1 MSHRMY
7 LYNKAEI
14 GSSDDACLA
23 LMEWGYELPLLLQP
37 LFACQPQI
45 AANCYNDPH
54 SEEGLYAEAPGGIE
68 ALRAFYAFVERHAG
82 SLLDDIDAFRTARD
96 KIFQLLDSRAQHAWF
111 HLDAWDVFNMSD
123 DDRRAQAE
131 ALLEE
136 IARAN
141 ACIREAI
148 ECDNPLLLDNCPG
161 VDAPWAGSFRAVLNL
176 DNYDHGW
183 EPLGSLLPSQDEDE
197 PQIFCENDLYGLR
210 AADGQLLIA
219 PHYQAFFDFDW
230 HSGLACVQHDQ
241 RFGYVDRQGRE
252 VIACQ
257 FEDAFDFVGE
267 HALIAEGG
275 RYGLIDRQG
284 RVTVPCQFDG
294 GEALDYTGA
303 YWSVQQGELWGV
315 IDPSGR
321 WMLPA
326 QYQQIHAYEGY
337 YSAKPA
343 KGPQHLFTTRFHDLG
358 AIGLDNISSVSLVG
372 GGEAYLIRRREGK
385 QWLWRA
391 LDEQGQ
397 ALLPGE
403 YQALDYLHEM
413 QAWRVR
419 DNRHYGL
426 YHHPQQSWLLPCAY
440 TRIELQHGC
449 RDADGSHYCLARE
462 GKRWGLYRGGAQPG
476 WTVEPRF
483 EHLESLHD
491 MYFNACVDGRWG
503 ILDSQGQWLREPLD
517 QAPADRR
524 FVQGDALALVFQSEH
539 TWLLQEDGSSQ
550 PLAAERALQIVD
562 RYAQY
567 GLSEVQQ
574 ACLQNSAGN
583 LWQALD
589 SHRRGLA
596 ALDAQDYEKAR
607 PLLLRAVELG
617 NDDALNDLGC
627 LLDKADQDYAGAL
640 AYFHR
645 ASNAGSA
652 LAARNLG
659 DCYRHGRGCETDL
672 MQARHY
678 LQLATTRGHR
688 AAHLELARLLF
699 DQEPPVGDSDLALQH
714 YLEAWRL
721 GERNES
727 ANQLGWLYEQ
737 CEDYAQAQRYYQHAI
752 GLGDGYA
759 HWRMGRMH
767 LYGLGRP
774 ANPDKAREHL
784 QIACAVNFENAY
796 LTLAELLLDDEHSQ
810 EEALDWLQKAVTA
823 EVPDAR
829 ELAEK
834 LLQQQKKPSLLSR
847 LFGKQ

>member
-7 LYNKAEI
+7 LYNKAVV
-14 GSSDDACLA
+14 GSDDDASLL

-37 LFACQPQI
+37 LFSAAPFVG
-45 AANCYNDPH
+45 ANCYNSPG
-54 SEEGLYAEAPGGIE
+54 SEEGLYAEAKAGIQ
-68 ALRAFYAFVERHAG
+68 ALRDFYDFIERHAD
-82 SLLDDIDAFRTARD
+82 SLLDDVEAFRTARQ
-96 KIFQLLDSRAQHAWF
+96 KIFQLLDKRAGHAWF
-111 HLDAWDVFNMSD
+111 HLDAWDVFNMND
-123 DDRRAQAE
+123 EDRRAQAE

-161 VDAPWAGSFRAVLNL
+161 VDKPWAGTFRAVLNL
-176 DNYDHGW
+176 DNYDYGW

-197 PQIFCENDLYGLR
+197 PQIFCENGRYGLR
-210 AADGQLLIA
+210 TADGKMLIE
-219 PHYQAFFDFDW
+219 PHYQDFYDFDW
-230 HSGLACVQHDQ
+230 HSGLACVQHEQ

-257 FEDAFDFVGE
+257 FEEAFDFVGE

-275 RYGLIDRQG
+275 RYGLIDRRG

-303 YWSVQQGELWGV
+303 YWSVQQNELWGV
-315 IDPSGR
+315 IDSNGR
-321 WMLPA
+321 WMLAA

-337 YSAKPA
+337 YSAKPT

-358 AIGLDNISSVSLVG
+358 AIGLDNINSVSLG
-372 GGEAYLIRRREGK
+372 ESGEAYVIRRREGK

-419 DNRHYGL
+419 DNRQYGL
-426 YHHPQQSWLLPCAY
+426 YRHQAGRWLLPCAY
-440 TRIELQHGC
+440 ARIELQQGC
-449 RDADGSHYCLARE
+449 WGADGSHYCLVQE
-462 GKRWGLYRGGAQPG
+462 NKRWGLYRGGAQAG
-476 WTVEPRF
+476 WTLEPRF
-483 EHLESLHD
+483 EHLTNLHD
-491 MYFNACVDGRWG
+491 GYFNACQDGRWG

-524 FVQGDALALVFQSEH
+524 FVQGDALALVFQGER
-539 TWLLQEDGSSQ
+539 TWLLQEDGSCQ
-550 PLAAERALQIVD
+550 PLAAERALQVVD
-562 RYAQY
+562 RYAQF

-574 ACLQNSAGN
+574 TCLQNSAGD

-596 ALDAQDYEKAR
+596 ALEAQDYEKAR

-640 AYFHR
+640 VYFQR
-645 ASNAGSA
+645 ASDAGSA

-659 DCYRHGRGCETDL
+659 DCYRQGRGCTHDPV
-672 MQARHY
+672 QACHY
-678 LQLATTRGHR
+678 LQLATERGHR
-688 AAHLELARLLF
+688 PAHLELAQLLF
-699 DQEPPVGDSDLALQH
+699 EQESDHDLALQH
-714 YLEAWRL
+714 YQAAWRH
-721 GERNES
+721 GDKDES
-727 ANQLGWLYEQ
+727 ANYLGWLHEQ
-737 CEDYAQAQRYYQHAI
+737 REDYAQAQRYYQHAI
-752 GLGDGYA
+752 GLGDSYA

-767 LYGLGRP
+767 LYGLGR
-774 ANPDKAREHL
+774 AVNPGKAREHL
-784 QIACAVNFENAY
+784 QNACELEREDAY
-796 LTLAELLLDDEHSQ
+796 LDMAELLLHDESSQ
-810 EEALDWLQKAVTA
+810 EEALGWLQKAV
-823 EVPDAR
+823 ESDVPGAR
-829 ELAEK
+829 ELAEE
-834 LLQQQKKPSLLSR
+834 LLRQQKKPDLLSR

>member
-7 LYNKAEI
+7 LYNKAVV
-14 GSSDDACLA
+14 GSDEDDCLP

-37 LFACQPQI
+37 LFSAAPFVG
-45 AANCYNDPH
+45 ANCYNSPG
-54 SEEGLYAEAPGGIE
+54 SEEGLYAEAKAGIQ
-68 ALRAFYAFVERHAG
+68 ALRDFYDFIERHAG
-82 SLLDDIDAFRTARD
+82 SLLDDVEAFHTARQ
-96 KIFQLLDSRAQHAWF
+96 KIFQLLDSRANHAWF
-111 HLDAWDVFNMSD
+111 HLDAWDVFNMAD
-123 DDRRAQAE
+123 DERREQAE
-131 ALLEE
+131 ALLGE
-136 IARAN
+136 IEQAN

-148 ECDNPLLLDNCPG
+148 ACDNPLLLDNCPG

-176 DNYDHGW
+176 DNYDYGW
-183 EPLGSLLPSQDEDE
+183 EPLGSMLPSQDEDE
-197 PQIFCENDLYGLR
+197 PQIFCENQRYGLR
-210 AADGQLLIA
+210 DASGQVLIA

-267 HALIAEGG
+267 HALITEGG

-303 YWSVQQGELWGV
+303 YWSVQQGELWGA

-337 YSAKPA
+337 YSVKPA
-343 KGPQHLFTTRFHDLG
+343 QGPQHLLTTRFHDLG
-358 AIGLDNISSVSLVG
+358 AIGLDNINSVSLVE

-403 YQALDYLHEM
+403 YQALDYLHDM
-413 QAWRVR
+413 QAWRVH
-419 DNRHYGL
+419 DNRQYGL
-426 YHHPQQSWLLPCAY
+426 YRHQDERWLLPCTYA
-440 TRIELQHGC
+440 RIELQQGC
-449 RDADGSHYCLARE
+449 RSADGSHYCLVQE
-462 GKRWGLYRGGAQPG
+462 HKRWGLYRGGAQPG

-483 EHLESLHD
+483 ERLANLHD
-491 MYFNACVDGRWG
+491 GYFNACLEGRWG

-517 QAPADRR
+517 QAAAERR
-524 FVQGDALALVFQSEH
+524 FVQSDELALVFHAEQA
-539 TWLLQEDGSSQ
+539 WLLQEDGSCQ

-562 RYAQY
+562 RYAQF

-574 ACLQNSAGN
+574 ACLHNSAGD

-596 ALDAQDYEKAR
+596 ALEAQDYEKAR

-617 NDDALNDLGC
+617 NHDALNDLGC
-627 LLDKADQDYAGAL
+627 LLDNADQNHAGAL
-640 AYFHR
+640 AYFQR
-645 ASNAGSA
+645 ASDAGSA

-678 LQLATTRGHR
+678 LQLATERGHR

-699 DQEPPVGDSDLALQH
+699 DQEPPVGDPDLALQH
-714 YLEAWRL
+714 YLEAWRF
-721 GERNES
+721 GGRDES

-737 CEDYAQAQRYYQHAI
+737 REDYAQAQRYYQHAI
-752 GLGDGYA
+752 GLGNSYA

-767 LYGLGRP
+767 LYGLGCP
-774 ANPDKAREHL
+774 TNLDKAREQL
-784 QIACAVNFENAY
+784 QLACEAGFEYAY

-810 EEALDWLQKAVTA
+810 EEALAWLQKAVTA
-823 EVPDAR
+823 EVPEAR
-829 ELAEK
+829 ELAEE
-834 LLQQQKKPSLLSR
+834 LLQQQKKPGLLSR